1 MVVVLTNLHAL
12 LKQAKTHPSPA
23 ATVSG
28 DKDTAPPCETSVHM
42 TPSHAAEP
50 SPPAEADDNERDDI
64 LWEVMEFED
73 KVLQVMQ
80 AGGCEAGRV
89 PVPGFTRQKVVL
101 ALQVHAGNADLA
113 YEYLSFDP

>member
-1 MVVVLTNLHAL
+1 MVVSLTNLHAL

-28 DKDTAPPCETSVHM
+28 DTNTAPPRDTSLPM

-50 SPPAEADDNERDDI
+50 SPPAGADDNERDDI

-73 KVLQVMQ
+73 KVWQVMQ
-80 AGGCEAGRV
+80 AGGCVAGV
-89 PVPGFTRQKVVL
+89 KPVKGFTRQKVIL
-101 ALQVHAGNADLA
+101 ALQMHAGNADVA